1 MNLDFE
7 KSRKL
12 STQDMYDIMAFAC
25 DAAEDNGFM
34 NSFIFER
41 ALYEYAAIVI
51 FQEDK
56 ETLST
61 KVAENI
67 NTAWDYM
74 LEEGYIDKLVEDYQP
89 EMDALADLG
98 ERWMGEYTEY
108 AHSAR
113 GLLDTVKMI
122 SGDITQN
129 MMSQLKKTADA
140 EGVSNLIQIADNWG
154 MNNTFETTMQPAVLK
169 TDSVF
174 E

>member
-1 MNLDFE
+1 MNLKFE
-7 KSRKL
+7 KQRKI
-12 STQDMYDIMAFAC
+12 STQDMYDILSFAV

-34 NSFIFER
+34 NSFVFER
-41 ALYEYAAIVI
+41 ALYEYAAIMV

-56 ETLST
+56 EILAP
-61 KVAENI
+61 KVAQNV

-74 LEEGYIDKLVEDYQP
+74 LDEGYIDRLTEEYQP
-89 EMDALADLG
+89 ELDMLADCG
-98 ERWMGEYTEY
+98 GRWMEEYTSY

-113 GLLDTVKMI
+113 GLLDTVKMV

-129 MMSQLKKTADA
+129 MISQLKQTADQ
-140 EGVSNLIQIADNWG
+140 EGVSNLIQIADQWG
-154 MNNTFETTMQPAVLK
+154 MNNTLESANVEEIE